1 VGAESLAI
9 GSEHTAV
16 GDGTSCV
23 DLMEGDVE
31 DEELMRRKAENMHM
45 KMCYLPLK

>member
-23 DLMEGDVE
+23 DLMKGTVRCS
-31 DEELMRRKAENMHM
+31 DEKDDKLD
-45 KMCYLPLK
+45 